1 MELRHLKSFLAVAE
15 GLNFTRAAELL
26 HLSQPALT
34 AHIQQLESDL
44 GVQLLDRNRRSV
56 KLTPAGAGF
65 QRDAEDIVHRIHDAE
80 RRAQQTARGEAG
92 NLRIG
97 FVASAAISL
106 VPSVVLAFRK
116 KYPDVTLDLMN
127 LRSVDQ
133 IAQLEEGSIDAGF
146 LRLPIS
152 HEKLE
157 IIPIHKEP
165 FVLVMPPGHALAA
178 KSELNPSDA
187 RNEEF
192 IAYGRRW
199 APGFFDLWIEIF
211 EQAGFTPNIV
221 QETGEMGTLLSLV
234 SAGVGIAVVPSG
246 LATRSGEP
254 IVIRK
259 LPPNSP
265 LSEIGFAFRSGDDS
279 PLMGKLRS
287 LSRTMGRK
295 ASVIPGL

>member
-15 GLNFTRAAELL
+15 GLNFTRAAEVL

-56 KLTPAGAGF
+56 KLTPAGAVF
-65 QRDAEDIVHRIHDAE
+65 QRDTVEIIHLLHDAE
-80 RRAQQTARGEAG
+80 RRVQQTARGEAG
-92 NLRIG
+92 HLRIG

-116 KYPDVTLDLMN
+116 RYPDVTLDLMN

-133 IAQLEEGSIDAGF
+133 IAQLQEGSIDAGF

-165 FVLVMPPGHALAA
+165 FVLVMPPGHPLAA
-178 KSELNPSDA
+178 KPELNPRDA
-187 RNEEF
+187 RNEDF
-192 IAYGRRW
+192 LAYGRRW
-199 APGFFDLWIEIF
+199 APGFFDLWIGIF
-211 EQAGFTPNIV
+211 EQVGFTPKIV

-254 IVIRK
+254 LVIRK
-259 LPPNSP
+259 FPLDSP
-265 LSEIGFAFRSGDDS
+265 LSEIGFAFRSGDNS
-279 PLMGKLRS
+279 PLMARLRT
-287 LSRTMGRK
+287 LSRTMGKR
-295 ASVIPGL
+295 ASVIPEL